1 VSRIR
6 IVCLAA
12 LVVAAG
18 CGRKPQL
25 KVTGSSGRGSTGVA
39 PVELA
44 KVEAKPGVAVV
55 VLVDTSG
62 SMAQKVPDASG
73 QMRPKNEL
81 AREALERIVAQ
92 TDDWKKKKPDQT
104 LKMGVTLF
112 ASSVRDLLPVGDF
125 DAAAARAALNRLP
138 HPNSGTAIGKAMEHG
153 FQALY
158 GTGCTRKYLVCITD
172 GENTVGVRP
181 DRMAK
186 QLFDQTGGEVEIHFI
201 AFDTASRHFAFLKEV
216 NGNVVEASDGK
227 QLAEEL
233 SKIYDKRILAEKP
246 EP

>member
-1 VSRIR
+1 MSHFRIL
-6 IVCLAA
+6 CLAA
-12 LVVAAG
+12 LVAALG
-18 CGRKPQL
+18 CGRASKPRIA
-25 KVTGSSGRGSTGVA
+25 VDGRPGSTGVA

-44 KVEAKPGVAVV
+44 KVDAQPGVAVI

-62 SMAQKVPDASG
+62 SMAQKVPDATG

-92 TDDWKKKKPDQT
+92 TEAWKVKKPDQT
-104 LKMGVTLF
+104 MKMGVTLF
-112 ASSVRDLLPVGDF
+112 ASSVRDLLPIGDF
-125 DAAAARAALNRLP
+125 DAAKAREALNRLP
-138 HPNSGTAIGKAMEHG
+138 HPNSGTAIGKAMQHG

-158 GTGCTRKYLVCITD
+158 GTGCSRKYLVCITD
-172 GENTVGVRP
+172 GENTTGVRP

-227 QLAEEL
+227 QLVEEL